1 MSINTLIAIV
11 INIGVLLIASWIL
24 GLYIIKGLSKENKRL
39 HKELNTL
46 RKTQKAPS
54 SAAVNP
60 GNTADLETMDT
71 DSTDH
76 FILINEMAQE
86 IQDKEARINQLLS
99 IKNNQQEAQQFLHTL
114 DPSEDMTS
122 YLDQLEADFEKTE
135 HIIVDLQKDLDTS
148 RRKMA
153 SMEEDILAGENRSER
168 VFALEKSEHSLRD
181 ENKNLRDTGIQIA
194 EKLDTRNK
202 QINQLQ
208 ENNTKLKKT
217 IASLTNA
224 SKEQLAVISKLHA
237 QIERAEQ
244 LENHQRQLITDLEK
258 RLNTEKNDQN
268 DLEKVNVMET
278 ELKDL
283 RGTLQRTLIEKEF
296 IEEHMME
303 LDDTLEKA
311 KETEAALARAQKEIE
326 TLEKHFPDF
335 EPETPTQTP
344 AIKPAFTTDIPE
356 LQNIMENH
364 RLFGSVQAFWMT
376 LDLPPITLI
385 EQQPVP
391 VPTINDWVL
400 ITIGNND
407 YTVLLTIDTQ
417 LAETV
422 TQAIFKGDNEAQE
435 QKDTTGELCNIVA
448 GTLATELNSDFPV
461 SVPQHIQHDEAQTLL
476 SNANVIS
483 EILLTSRQQPFY
495 LAFITTPA

>member
-1 MSINTLIAIV
+1 M
-11 INIGVLLIASWIL
+11 L
-24 GLYIIKGLSKENKRL
+24 GLYIIKGLSKENKHL
-39 HKELNTL
+39 QQELNAL
-46 RKTQKAPS
+46 RKAKKTPS
-54 SAAVNP
+54 SPPN
-60 GNTADLETMDT
+60 NTTQQDT
-71 DSTDH
+71 IATDH
-76 FILINEMAQE
+76 TDYSTLLDEMAQE
-86 IQDKEARINQLLS
+86 IHEKEARINQLLN

-114 DPSEDMTS
+114 DAGEDMTS

-135 HIIVDLQKDLDTS
+135 SIIIDLQKDLDTS

-153 SMEEDILAGENRSER
+153 SMEKDILAGENLSER
-168 VFALEKSEHSLRD
+168 VFALEKSERRLRD
-181 ENKNLRDTGIQIA
+181 ENKNLRNTGSLIA

-208 ENNTKLKKT
+208 ENNAKLKKT

-268 DLEKVNVMET
+268 DLEKVNIMET
-278 ELKDL
+278 ELNDL

-335 EPETPTQTP
+335 EPKTPTQAP
-344 AIKPAFTTDIPE
+344 VIKPPFTTDIPE
-356 LQNIMENH
+356 LHNIMENH

-407 YTVLLTIDTQ
+407 YAVLLTIDTQ

-422 TQAIFKGDNEAQE
+422 TQAIFKGDNETQE

-461 SVPQHIQHDEAQTLL
+461 SVPQHIQYDEAQIVL

-483 EILLTSRQQPFY
+483 EILLTSRKQPFY